1 MCLSQSLL
9 NELASDSDPPSPQVE
24 SHPVNE
30 DSITE
35 ELENGS
41 SIPNL
46 SSRAEVSEAVSSSN
60 DARPPQNKLT
70 SLAHLPSEIIMMIGG
85 FLRPRDLQKFLL
97 CCIRFSQILGRDL
110 NMLACKD
117 KKLSTKAL
125 FYAAAHRNYDL
136 VKILLERG
144 TGITVM
150 EYAREVT
157 AIRGVGKWR
166 YEIIHE
172 TPDDCYEELFDFV
185 LSEGKNLVLMW
196 NKKAYTALHW
206 AIKTEDKLLTSL
218 LLTKGASTLF
228 RTDYREGTGPLHI
241 AACKYG
247 FNMTYFLLSKGFPVD
262 QHDAENHTALQ
273 AVLRHQKDNV
283 SCKSIVMLLLEKGAS
298 VTVRNK
304 WLMTPLH
311 HIVSF
316 ENWASLIPVIVALG
330 ADVNA
335 RNRWGATP
343 LHIAAKLGNVQVV
356 NELLVAGADVNIVND
371 QERTAWGLA
380 MAYRRSDVAC
390 ILSMI
395 GGSVED

>member
-1 MCLSQSLL
+1 MCLSHSFLD
-9 NELASDSDPPSPQVE
+9 ELVLDSDPSSPQIE
-24 SHPVNE
+24 SHHVNE
-30 DSITE
+30 DPITE
-35 ELENGS
+35 DLESENPAPS
-41 SIPNL
+41 L
-46 SSRAEVSEAVSSSN
+46 STGAEVPEAVSSSK
-60 DARPPQNKLT
+60 DAGPIQDKLT
-70 SLAHLPSEIIMMIGG
+70 SLASIPSEIIVMIGG

-97 CCIRFSQILGRDL
+97 SCNRFSQILSHSL
-110 NMLACKD
+110 SVLACKD
-117 KKLSTKAL
+117 KRLSTKAL
-125 FYAAAHRNYDL
+125 FYAAANGNYGL
-136 VKILLERG
+136 VKTLLEKG

-150 EYAREVT
+150 EYTREMATAR
-157 AIRGVGKWR
+157 GGGKWG

-185 LSEGKNLVLMW
+185 LSEGENLVLMW

-206 AIKTEDKLLTSL
+206 AIRTEDKLLTSL
-218 LLTKGASTLF
+218 LLNKGARAIF

-247 FNMTYFLLSKGFPVD
+247 FNMTYFLLCKGFPVD
-262 QHDAENHTALQ
+262 QRDAENLTALQ
-273 AVLRHQKDNV
+273 AVLRYQKDTV
-283 SCKSIVMLLLEKGAS
+283 SCKSTVMLLLEKGAS
-298 VTVRNK
+298 VTVKNK

-311 HIVSF
+311 HIANF
-316 ENWASLIPVIVALG
+316 ENWASLVPAIVALG

-343 LHIAAKLGNVQVV
+343 LHIAAKLGNLQVV

>member
-1 MCLSQSLL
+1 MCLSQSSL
-9 NELASDSDPPSPQVE
+9 NGLAPDSDPSSPQIE
-24 SHPVNE
+24 NHPVNQ
-30 DSITE
+30 DPITE
-35 ELENGS
+35 ELESES

-46 SSRAEVSEAVSSSN
+46 STRAEVSEAVSSSN
-60 DARPPQNKLT
+60 DAGPPQDNLI
-70 SLAHLPSEIIMMIGG
+70 SLAHLPSEIIVMIGG
-85 FLRPRDLQKFLL
+85 FLRLRDLQKFLL
-97 CCIRFSQILGRDL
+97 SCNRFSQLLGRSL

-117 KKLSTKAL
+117 KRLSTKAL
-125 FYAAAHRNYDL
+125 FYAAANGNYDL
-136 VKILLERG
+136 VKTLLEKG

-150 EYAREVT
+150 EYTREAVT
-157 AIRGVGKWR
+157 ARGGGKWG

-185 LSEGKNLVLMW
+185 LSEGENLVLMW

-218 LLTKGASTLF
+218 LLTKGATAVF

-241 AACKYG
+241 AACKYS
-247 FNMTYFLLSKGFPVD
+247 FNMTYFLLCKGFPVD
-262 QHDAENHTALQ
+262 QRDAENLTALQ
-273 AVLRHQKDNV
+273 AVLRHQKDTI
-283 SCKSIVMLLLEKGAS
+283 SCKSTVMLLLEKGAS

-311 HIVSF
+311 HIVNF

-343 LHIAAKLGNVQVV
+343 LHIAAKLGNLQVV

>member
-1 MCLSQSLL
+1 MFLSQSFL
-9 NELASDSDPPSPQVE
+9 NKLASDSYPPFPQVE
-24 SHPVNE
+24 NHPVNE
-30 DSITE
+30 NPITE
-35 ELENGS
+35 ELESGS

-46 SSRAEVSEAVSSSN
+46 SSKAEVSEAVSSSN
-60 DARPPQNKLT
+60 DAGPPQDKLI

-85 FLRPRDLQKFLL
+85 FLRPRELQKFLL
-97 CCIRFSQILGRDL
+97 CCIRFSQILGRSL
-110 NMLACKD
+110 SLLACKD

-125 FYAAAHRNYDL
+125 FYAAAHGNYDL
-136 VKILLERG
+136 VKILLEKG

-150 EYAREVT
+150 EYTREVT
-157 AIRGVGKWR
+157 TVHGTGMWR

-172 TPDDCYEELFDFV
+172 TPDDCYKELFDFV

-241 AACKYG
+241 AACRYG

-262 QHDAENHTALQ
+262 QRDVENHTALQ
-273 AVLRHQKDNV
+273 AVLRHQKDTV
-283 SCKSIVMLLLEKGAS
+283 SCKSIVMLLLERGAS

-311 HIVSF
+311 HIVNF
-316 ENWASLIPVIVALG
+316 ENWASLVPVIVALG

-343 LHIAAKLGNVQVV
+343 LHIAAKLGNLQVV

-380 MAYRRSDVAC
+380 MAYRRSEVAYV
-390 ILSMI
+390 LNMI
-395 GGSVED
+395 GGSMED